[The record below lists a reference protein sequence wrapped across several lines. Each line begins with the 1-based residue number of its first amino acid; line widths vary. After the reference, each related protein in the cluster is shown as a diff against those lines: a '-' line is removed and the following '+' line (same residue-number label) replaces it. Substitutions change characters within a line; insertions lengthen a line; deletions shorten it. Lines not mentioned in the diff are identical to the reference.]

1 MRAAFGR
8 TEILRKVMRS
18 SILSLAATSA
28 FMFLLLREVA
38 GEYLAAGPLPVLQ
51 AQGAVSAAA
60 PQHQWQQQLQPE
72 AAAQQPRSYKSAML
86 SLRSAAL
93 VLRFYCH
100 FLPAVTSALL
110 FEKRK

>member
-1 MRAAFGR
+1 
-8 TEILRKVMRS
+8 MRS

-38 GEYLAAGPLPVLQ
+38 GEYLALPVLQ

-72 AAAQQPRSYKSAML
+72 AAAQQPRSCKSAML